1 MTERTV
7 TLHIPDELYKQVEKA
22 AQASERP
29 VENVLLDSISLFVNY
44 PQTSQQLDKWLE
56 QLGGYTDAQLWN
68 VVYHRLAENDALRLS
83 ELSEKNKQ
91 GTITTQEENELTN
104 LVDLV
109 DRDMLLRSEALLLL
123 QQRGHDVESYLK
135 LKS

>member
-1 MTERTV
+1 MAEKTI
-7 TLHIPDELYKQVEKA
+7 TLHIPDALYKQVEKA

-29 VENVLLDSISLFVNY
+29 IENVLLDSISLFVNY
-44 PQTSQQLDKWLE
+44 PETSQQLDKWVE
-56 QLGGYTDAQLWN
+56 QLTNYTDAQLWG

-83 ELSEKNKQ
+83 ELGDKNKQ
-91 GTITTQEENELTN
+91 GKLNTQERDELNN
-104 LVDLV
+104 LLYLV

-135 LKS
+135 LQS

>member
-1 MTERTV
+1 MAERTV

-22 AQASERP
+22 AQASEQP

-44 PQTSQQLDKWLE
+44 PQTSQQLDKWVG
-56 QLGGYTDAQLWN
+56 QLSSYTDTQLWG
-68 VVYHRLAENDALRLS
+68 VVYHRLAENDTLRLG

-91 GTITTQEENELTN
+91 GVISIQENDELTN
-104 LVDLV
+104 LIYLV

-123 QQRGHDVESYLK
+123 QQRGHDVQSYLK

>member
-1 MTERTV
+1 MAERTV

-22 AQASERP
+22 ARASERA
-29 VENVLLDSISLFVNY
+29 VENVLLDSITLFVNY
-44 PQTSQQLDKWLE
+44 PQTTQQLDKWVE
-56 QLGGYTDAQLWN
+56 QLSGYTDAQLWN

-83 ELSEKNKQ
+83 ELSDKNKQ
-91 GTITTQEENELTN
+91 GTLNPQENDELTN
-104 LVDLV
+104 LINMV

-123 QQRGHDVESYLK
+123 QQRGHDVDAYLK